1 VDTCVLYCLETL
13 VVRPV
18 REHNGRTAL
27 LKCEIRVFS
36 VSGSVNDALS
46 KSRRI
51 LTCTLLALY
60 AS

>member
-1 VDTCVLYCLETL
+1 LKTL
-13 VVRPV
+13 VARPV

-27 LKCEIRVFS
+27 LKGEMRIFS
-36 VSGSVNDALS
+36 VSGSVNYALS
-46 KSRRI
+46 KSMRI